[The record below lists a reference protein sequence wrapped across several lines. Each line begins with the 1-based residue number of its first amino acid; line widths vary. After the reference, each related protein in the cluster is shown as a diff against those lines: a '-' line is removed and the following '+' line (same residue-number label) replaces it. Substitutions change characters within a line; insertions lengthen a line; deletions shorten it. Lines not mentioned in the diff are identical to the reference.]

1 MALRVVL
8 VLRASNAVVYT
19 RHFRDDEESVS
30 EGIAI
35 RAVVPF
41 S

>member
-8 VLRASNAVVYT
+8 VLRASKAVVYT
-19 RHFRDDEESVS
+19 WHFRDDEESVS
-30 EGIAI
+30 ERVAI